1 MKDFIREQKRKM
13 KLHEI
18 SKIVNGSDSVTI
30 SLRTLIKFRHFHIRN
45 GELCQIVC
53 LMSSFLCG
61 FWRSEGFIH
70 VGIG

>member
-1 MKDFIREQKRKM
+1 MKNLFVSKKRKM
-13 KLHEI
+13 KLHEV

-30 SLRTLIKFRHFHIRN
+30 SLRTLIKFRHFHICN
-45 GELCQIVC
+45 SELCQTVC

-61 FWRSEGFIH
+61 FWHSEGFVH